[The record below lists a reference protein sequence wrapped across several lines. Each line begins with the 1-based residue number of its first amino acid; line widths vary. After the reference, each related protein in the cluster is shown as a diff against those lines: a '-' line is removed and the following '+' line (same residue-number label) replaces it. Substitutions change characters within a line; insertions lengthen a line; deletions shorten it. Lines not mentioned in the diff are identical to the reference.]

1 MSAQVTANNV
11 GCIFLKHSVVMS
23 VIMAEIDSLQK
34 YIMTLN
40 KQVWRVHRQIPLEP
54 FSKESCI

>member
-40 KQVWRVHRQIPLEP
+40 KQV
-54 FSKESCI
+54 